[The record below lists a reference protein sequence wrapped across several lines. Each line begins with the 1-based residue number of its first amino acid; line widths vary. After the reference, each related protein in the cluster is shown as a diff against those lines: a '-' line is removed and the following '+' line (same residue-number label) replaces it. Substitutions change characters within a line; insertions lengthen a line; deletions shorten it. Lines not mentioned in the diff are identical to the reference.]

1 MYNVCGRGIL
11 SCKDCLK
18 SCSKVSVTA
27 SRLPSRKS
35 SVTRELAQIFNP
47 RSVAIIGASGNPDK
61 LGYLLLK
68 GFMDLDF
75 RGHLYPINP
84 NTSRRI
90 LDLDVY
96 PSVKDVAGE
105 VDLAVITLPAE
116 AAMPTVRECI
126 EKKVK
131 GIILFS
137 AFPEGVHPAHPQIRE
152 TLSLARRNGVRI
164 IGPNSMGLYSPSAG
178 LAIFAHMPK
187 QPGPVGFI
195 SHSGALAYAF
205 SSYLG
210 NRGVGFSKVVAC
222 GNEWDLTWADFLEYL
237 GQDSDTEIIA
247 GYIEG
252 AKDGAR
258 FIQVTKE
265 ITRRKPVI
273 VIKGG
278 KSRTGSQFVSSHTGS
293 IAGNQSIWGSVFE
306 QVGIIPVE
314 SFQDLIDHVIVFNHF
329 GHHPV
334 GERIAIVSG
343 TGGPITI
350 TADFCEKLGLK
361 IPMLSARIRAKLE
374 ELLPPTGTSS
384 KNPVDVSI
392 AAATNLSLYTKPV
405 ELLDSCDE
413 VDAILLIH
421 TGDWRCEEVAQAI
434 LDISRNIHK
443 PLMVALLGTPEKAGR
458 AILSLVQAGIPAFT
472 STEGPLKALASLVKW
487 RTKRQ

>member
-1 MYNVCGRGIL
+1 MIRLASGGLPGR
-11 SCKDCLK
+11 KNA
-18 SCSKVSVTA
+18 VTGQ
-27 SRLPSRKS
+27 L
-35 SVTRELAQIFNP
+35 TQIFNP
-47 RSVAIIGASGNPDK
+47 SSVAIIGASDNPDK

-68 GFMDLDF
+68 GFIDLDF
-75 RGHLYPINP
+75 GGQLYPINP
-84 NTSRRI
+84 NTNRRI

-96 PSVKDVAGE
+96 ASVKDVAGE
-105 VDLAVITLPAE
+105 IDLAVITLPAE
-116 AAMPTVRECI
+116 GAIPIARECV

-137 AFPEGVHPAHPQIRE
+137 AFPGGAQLDNPEIVG
-152 TLSLARRNGVRI
+152 TLSLARQKGVRI

-187 QPGPVGFI
+187 QPGPVGFV

-205 SSYLG
+205 SNYLS
-210 NRGVGFSKVVAC
+210 NRGVGFSKAICC
-222 GNEWDLTWADFLEYL
+222 GDEWDLTWADFLEYL
-237 GQDSDTEIIA
+237 GQDPDTEIIA

-252 AKDGAR
+252 ARDGTR
-258 FIQVTKE
+258 FIQIARE

-278 KSRTGSQFVSSHTGS
+278 KSPAGSQFVSSHSGS
-293 IAGNQSIWGSVFE
+293 IAGSQNIWGSVFE
-306 QVGIIPVE
+306 QLGIVSVE

-329 GHHPV
+329 RPHPM

-350 TADFCEKLGLK
+350 AADLCERLGLK
-361 IPMLSARIRAKLE
+361 IPTLSARIQAELK

-384 KNPVDVSI
+384 RNPVDVSI

-405 ELLDSCDE
+405 EVLDSCDE

-421 TGDWRCEEVAQAI
+421 TGDWQGEEIAKAI
-434 LDISRNIHK
+434 AGISCSIRK
-443 PLMVALLGTPEKAGR
+443 PLMVALLGTPEKAGQ

-472 STEGPLKALASLVKW
+472 STEGALKAFASLVKW
-487 RTKRQ
+487 RSRSQ